1 MQSSKYSKNYKAPYK
16 GKFKPSNPKKYVGNT
31 ANIIYR
37 SSWEKKFMLYCD
49 TNPDILQWASEEMAI
64 PYYNPIDKKVHKYYP
79 DFIVKTAS
87 KTVMVEI
94 KPKKYLSK
102 PKYNQRKTKRY
113 YTESYNYIKNT
124 AKWKAAKEYCE
135 DNNIEFKIFTE
146 KELKV

>member
-1 MQSSKYSKNYKAPYK
+1 
-16 GKFKPSNPKKYVGNT
+16 
-31 ANIIYR
+31 
-37 SSWEKKFMLYCD
+37 MLYCD

>member
-16 GKFKPSNPKKYVGNT
+16 GKFKPSNPKKYVGNP

-37 SSWEKKFMLYCD
+37 SSWEKKFMFYCD

-87 KTVMVEI
+87 
-94 KPKKYLSK
+94 
-102 PKYNQRKTKRY
+102 
-113 YTESYNYIKNT
+113 
-124 AKWKAAKEYCE
+124 
-135 DNNIEFKIFTE
+135 
-146 KELKV
+146 